1 MRILLAEDERDLN
14 RIIAKKLT
22 ADGYS
27 VDCCFD
33 GAEALDYAASA
44 DYDVM
49 VLDIMMPK
57 LDGLAV
63 LRTLRQRGD
72 ATPVLLLTARD
83 AVADRVKGLDS
94 GANDYL
100 VKPFS
105 NTELILRVKSLL
117 RRAGQYARQYTGSG
131 EKGGAEE
138 GHRIAYRDLVL
149 DLDSQSVEK
158 EGKTIALT
166 YTEFQILL
174 LFLRNR
180 KRIFSPEN
188 LYQSVWK
195 EEAVGDG
202 AIMVHIKNLR
212 KKLGDDSRN
221 SRYIKTAWGKGYYAD

>member
-105 NTELILRVKSLL
+105 LEELAARLRALT
-117 RRAGQYARQYTGSG
+117 RTRYGQAS
-131 EKGGAEE
+131 A
-138 GHRIAYRDLVL
+138 ALMVADLT
-149 DLDSQSVEK
+149 LDSASHTVTRGGRPITLSAK
-158 EGKTIALT
+158 
-166 YTEFQILL
+166 EFQLL
-174 LFLRNR
+174 EYLMHNQGRVLSREQ
-180 KRIFSPEN
+180 IEN
-188 LYQSVWK
+188 
-195 EEAVGDG
+195 
-202 AIMVHIKNLR
+202 HIWNFDYEGGTNVVDVYISYLR
-212 KKLGDDSRN
+212 KKIDGGQAVKLIHTVRSRGYVLKEGDPS
-221 SRYIKTAWGKGYYAD
+221 T